1 MLILF
6 LPQLRFL
13 LLCLEYQIESNHKFV
28 GMRISVSAFPC
39 KSTFQYDICFL
50 SATSKAATNL
60 SVKDYGLSG
69 KSLQLLTTSPI
80 QLSGY
85 LISWRFYHVSSDS
98 TCNSYAAVW
107 RKERYND
114 TVTSYRIVDGSET
127 LLTSES
133 QSGIYYA
140 VIEDRIVRVNEGDIV
155 SIHVNISQTGCKHNR
170 VSFRNGQQRDPVAF
184 YYNVG
189 YPAPTTLNHPVN
201 SDERGVAIQ
210 AYVVGKWRKLI
221 IIIFSITD

>member
-1 MLILF
+1 M
-6 LPQLRFL
+6 
-13 LLCLEYQIESNHKFV
+13 
-28 GMRISVSAFPC
+28 
-39 KSTFQYDICFL
+39 
-50 SATSKAATNL
+50 
-60 SVKDYGLSG
+60 
-69 KSLQLLTTSPI
+69 LLTASPI
-80 QLSGY
+80 QFSGY
-85 LISWRFYHVSSDS
+85 LISWRFYHISSGS
-98 TCNSYAAVW
+98 TCDSYAAVW
-107 RKERYND
+107 REERDSDNMI
-114 TVTSYRIVDGSET
+114 SHRLVDGSET

-210 AYVVGKWRKLI
+210 AYVVGKCRKLI
-221 IIIFSITD
+221 IVFFSTNQEKWICII